1 VRHDPFAQI
10 HDHRR
15 GENFPVAQPRQ
26 VRDEMAT
33 GPSVESQLMETD
45 GISNAVKAGAAAG
58 EKIAEG
64 KVPGVDNYNEEET
77 AKAKKSGTVVSADAG
92 MSWGRGGET
101 ETTHERSQETIPP
114 GAASAEGISPTLM
127 TSVSPEPST
136 LGRPTVPVPAHGA
149 AGNWNM
155 SEISDYKIG

>member
-1 VRHDPFAQI
+1 VKPNPAFANVTC
-10 HDHRR
+10 H
-15 GENFPVAQPRQ
+15 FPVAQPRQ

-33 GPSVESQLMETD
+33 GSSIESQLTEMETD
-45 GISNAVKAGAAAG
+45 SIGSAVKAGAAAG
-58 EKIAEG
+58 EKIAAG

-92 MSWGRGGET
+92 VSWGRGGET
-101 ETTHERSQETIPP
+101 ETTHERSQETIPS

-136 LGRPTVPVPAHGA
+136 LGRPTVPVPANGA

-155 SEISDYKIG
+155 SEISDYKIR